1 MGNDSK
7 SKLPSST
14 PGQLETGDNSD
25 LPNKDDDLVEGKEPA
40 PPPPLLSSSSTTST
54 SAPSKPNKAEENQSL
69 PGPSKSILA
78 RFKHRPN
85 CPVAQTGLCSCF
97 RELVSSAKATT
108 TEGKVEVKRGGK
120 QVFLCVNSFESKE
133 FLFQKQG
140 HHRHHQKSLLVVR
153 RRAVV
158 RRRHKEASEPSTKR
172 GHQHRRSG
180 TNRTRR
186 PSPRRTDFPPRCP
199 HIIESRIEALLLLSH
214 QLQWPVRTPP
224 REVGEDHRKCLPPW
238 W

>member
-7 SKLPSST
+7 SKLQSAT
-14 PGQLETGDNSD
+14 PGQPETGDNSD
-25 LPNKDDDLVEGKEPA
+25 LSKKDDDFGEGKEPISQ
-40 PPPPLLSSSSTTST
+40 PLPSSLSTTST

-120 QVFLCVNSFESKE
+120 QVFLSVNSFESKE

-140 HHRHHQKSLLVVR
+140 HHRHHQKLLLVVR

-199 HIIESRIEALLLLSH
+199 HSIE
-214 QLQWPVRTPP
+214 
-224 REVGEDHRKCLPPW
+224 
-238 W
+238 